1 VCDIWRSYW
10 AQRLLWEMGASVLFV
25 SGTVDQVRNAH
36 DYVKDFRDEMQVGG
50 RGCGASRAAGPGGCQ
65 LGGRMG

>member
-10 AQRLLWEMGASVLFV
+10 AQRLLWEMGSSVMFV

-36 DYVKDFRDEMQVGG
+36 DYVKDFQDEMQVRG
-50 RGCGASRAAGPGGCQ
+50 RG
-65 LGGRMG
+65 L